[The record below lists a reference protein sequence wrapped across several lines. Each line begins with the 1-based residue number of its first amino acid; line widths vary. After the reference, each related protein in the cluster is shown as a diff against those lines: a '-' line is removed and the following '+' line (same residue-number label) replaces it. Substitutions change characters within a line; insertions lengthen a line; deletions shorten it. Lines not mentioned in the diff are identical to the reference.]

1 MTDGSGSRW
10 GFLGGV
16 AGCVLGGLVWVV
28 VAGFTLHDWRVVAT
42 AVAVGAAIWWGAV
55 ASYAR
60 LPTHPLGVLG
70 AVILA
75 VVVVDGIYLAVLLPP
90 LSALPEYPWFGNNW
104 RAVRAL
110 RPLLALA
117 SVAGVVVVLV
127 DLLRRR
133 RP

>member
-1 MTDGSGSRW
+1 MPPPLSKSALLPLREQS
-10 GFLGGV
+10 LR
-16 AGCVLGGLVWVV
+16 ANP
-28 VAGFTLHDWRVVAT
+28 APTL
-42 AVAVGAAIWWGAV
+42 
-55 ASYAR
+55 
-60 LPTHPLGVLG
+60 
-70 AVILA
+70 
-75 VVVVDGIYLAVLLPP
+75 LLPP

>member
-16 AGCVLGGLVWVV
+16 GGCVLGGLIWVV
-28 VAGFTLHDWRVVAT
+28 VAGFTLHDWRVVAS
-42 AVAVGAAIWWGAV
+42 AVAVGGAIWWGAV

-60 LPTHPLGVLG
+60 LPTHPFGVLG

-75 VVVVDGIYLAVLLPP
+75 VVVVDGIYLALLLPR
-90 LSALPEYPWFGNNW
+90 LSMHPEYPWFGTNW
-104 RAVRAL
+104 RTVRAL
-110 RPLLALA
+110 RPLLVVG
-117 SVAGVVVVLV
+117 SVAGVVVVLF

-133 RP
+133 TP